1 MNPEQFQEL
10 LKVVQESGGSG
21 GLSWLMAALAFGS
34 ILVSVTGVVVG
45 MRFAIAAL
53 ATQMKEQG
61 VRFDSQIKDQGARLE
76 GLTDKVNSLAQHL
89 AILEY
94 ATGVN
99 TEIPPSNHLTHKTP

>member
-10 LKVVQESGGSG
+10 LKVAQESGGG
-21 GLSWLMAALAFGS
+21 GINWLMAALAFGS

-53 ATQMKEQG
+53 AKQLHEQG
-61 VRFDSQIKDQGARLE
+61 VRLDT
-76 GLTDKVNSLAQHL
+76 LTDKVNSLAQHV

-94 ATGVN
+94 ASGVQA
-99 TEIPPSNHLTHKTP
+99 EIPPAVHKPPHHFDQP